1 MAMAGLP
8 NHMSTVWPRWLRKAE
23 SGAGYWPVFGCKTLP
38 APNAANRKRGLV
50 SFRSLRNTAAV
61 DWLTQIPTERFLL
74 FSLVLTRTS
83 GLIMTAPIYGTP
95 DVPRQVRALLAV
107 ALALLITPT
116 QWHVS
121 VPPPGSTL
129 MYLAL
134 AGSELLVGFCLGLG
148 VVILFSGLQL
158 AGELAGRVGG
168 LMLADVLDPQA
179 ETNVPLFSRLM
190 FLVGLAVFVLIGGH
204 RVVMAGLLDTFRT
217 IPPGRAAFADS
228 LLSALVTLLA
238 QGVALGLRAALPV
251 VAALLLS
258 TLVMGL
264 ISRTLPQLNIL
275 VVGFGLN
282 ALLTFAVLALTL
294 GAAVWVFQD
303 QVAWALEVLLDG
315 LSVPL
320 DARWRS

>member
-1 MAMAGLP
+1 
-8 NHMSTVWPRWLRKAE
+8 
-23 SGAGYWPVFGCKTLP
+23 
-38 APNAANRKRGLV
+38 
-50 SFRSLRNTAAV
+50 V
-61 DWLTQIPTERFLL
+61 DWLSQLSVERFLL
-74 FSLVLTRTS
+74 FTLVLTRIS
-83 GLIMTAPIYGTP
+83 GLTMTAPIYGTP
-95 DVPRQVRALLAV
+95 EVPRQVRVLLAV

-116 QWHVS
+116 QWHVQLER
-121 VPPPGSTL
+121 PGSTL
-129 MYLAL
+129 MYLTL

-148 VVILFSGLQL
+148 VVILFSGIQL
-158 AGELAGRVGG
+158 AGELVGRIGG
-168 LMLADVLDPQA
+168 LMLADVFDPQS
-179 ETNVPLFSRLM
+179 ESNVPLFSRLM

-204 RVVMAGLLDTFRT
+204 RVVMAALLDTFRT
-217 IPPGRAAFADS
+217 IPPGSAAFSDS
-228 LLSALVTLLA
+228 IVASLVALLA
-238 QGVALGLRAALPV
+238 QSFALGVRAALPV

-282 ALLTFAVLALTL
+282 ALLTFAMLALTL

-320 DARWRS
+320 NAQWLS